1 VKSFDAPACVI
12 VKHANP
18 CGVAVAPTRRGLQQG
33 LQDRPDQRLRR
44 HHRLQPR
51 AGRRGG
57 AAGRQAVR
65 RSADGAVFSA
75 EALEIFKGKVNVR
88 LLQIALPPAAPRLG
102 AGPQR
107 LDASASARACCCRR
121 PTTTPEAAD
130 LKVVT
135 KLQPTAQQLDDLLF
149 AWTVAKYVKSN
160 AIVFC
165 GGGMT
170 WASAP
175 AR

>member
-1 VKSFDAPACVI
+1 
-12 VKHANP
+12 
-18 CGVAVAPTRRGLQQG
+18 
-33 LQDRPDQRLRR
+33 
-44 HHRLQPR
+44 
-51 AGRRGG
+51 
-57 AAGRQAVR
+57 
-65 RSADGAVFSA
+65 
-75 EALEIFKGKVNVR
+75 VR

-102 AGPQR
+102 PGPQR
-107 LDASASARACCCRR
+107 RDASASARACCCRR
-121 PTTTPEAAD
+121 RQPRPEAAD

-170 WASAP
+170 WAWAP